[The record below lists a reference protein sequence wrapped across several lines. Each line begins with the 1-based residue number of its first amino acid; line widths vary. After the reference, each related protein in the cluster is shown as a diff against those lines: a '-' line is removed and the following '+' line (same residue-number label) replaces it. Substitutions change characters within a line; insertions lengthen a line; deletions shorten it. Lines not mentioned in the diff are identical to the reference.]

1 MNTTSDSSNWFIDI
15 FQGILNEDHLVDKTE
30 DIIVSPAGLVEVVR
44 LLQHLRKLLASHISA
59 RTLLDHTSVNQQ
71 KVTLWPLRYL
81 CSLVH
86 LSIVEGRRV

>member
-15 FQGILNEDHLVDKTE
+15 SLGILNERHLVDKTE
-30 DIIVSPAGLVEVVR
+30 DIIVSPASLVEVVR

-59 RTLLDHTSVNQQ
+59 RTLLDQTSVNQQ